1 MKWSL
6 FIHTQLLDNISP
18 ENFDEVLKMIRD
30 AVRVAVNAKQGQTA
44 TNLAIVAAA
53 ISQSAQIINE
63 SIVIPNAVSLY
74 CCFQVYNQIR
84 YGFALLY
91 RPRMTW
97 LIHWR
102 IYNSRILMCCKE
114 MSQNESAWLQVNLLR
129 YLTISP
135 YEILILY
142 LISA

>member
-1 MKWSL
+1 L

-91 RPRMTW
+91 RPRMT
-97 LIHWR
+97 
-102 IYNSRILMCCKE
+102 
-114 MSQNESAWLQVNLLR
+114 
-129 YLTISP
+129 
-135 YEILILY
+135 
-142 LISA
+142 

>member
-1 MKWSL
+1 MGHFFVTFAITLRTSYS
-6 FIHTQLLDNISP
+6 I
-18 ENFDEVLKMIRD
+18 V
-30 AVRVAVNAKQGQTA
+30 QGQTA

-91 RPRMTW
+91 RPRMT
-97 LIHWR
+97 
-102 IYNSRILMCCKE
+102 
-114 MSQNESAWLQVNLLR
+114 
-129 YLTISP
+129 
-135 YEILILY
+135 
-142 LISA
+142 